1 MPRPAALEIAAP
13 ESSPAQI
20 HRRPTDTA
28 AATKLCPAP
37 AAELV
42 VRRRRVGGQN
52 EQPRPKLCP
61 SMPFS
66 RRRGASELARAAAS
80 GDVARNLR
88 HPHFELPDIRRDVGA
103 HDSKQRIWGSQWGL
117 FNFGAIGG
125 EVLQRVGASLPW
137 PVDLVQPWRLVTAVF
152 LHGSLLHIFFNMW
165 VLMDIGPQ
173 IEELYGS
180 ARYLFIYVVA
190 GIGGYVVSSAF
201 WHFSVGGS
209 GALLGLIGV
218 LLAMTVGRRTAG
230 MQMLRGQLIRWLIY
244 IGIWGLL
251 FLGIDNWAH
260 AGGLATGFTLGKLM
274 TDRPPATPE
283 EQKLAYALGWGCGAG
298 SRREFCHGGSGDIA
312 SRLTRWRV
320 RGFTARRAVAATP
333 RCCSAIRK

>member
-1 MPRPAALEIAAP
+1 MPLSPRMRWRIDQLRKKFNGIAGG
-13 ESSPAQI
+13 ES
-20 HRRPTDTA
+20 
-28 AATKLCPAP
+28 
-37 AAELV
+37 
-42 VRRRRVGGQN
+42 

-61 SMPFS
+61 AC
-66 RRRGASELARAAAS
+66 RTLVGAGATRCHQCGASMTFSMAAAS
-80 GDVARNLR
+80 RSLGRL
-88 HPHFELPDIRRDVGA
+88 LPATSPATYAILTLSCLIYAVTLALTIRSSGFGGL
-103 HDSKQRIWGSQWGL
+103 SGGL

-137 PVDLVQPWRLVTAVF
+137 PVDLVQPWRLVAAVF

-251 FLGIDNWAH
+251 FPGIDNWAH
-260 AGGLATGFTLGKLM
+260 AGGLATGFILGKLM
-274 TDRPPATPE
+274 ADRPPATPE
-283 EQKLAYALGWGCGAG
+283 EQKLAYALGWAAALVIVASFAMVALGIL
-298 SRREFCHGGSGDIA
+298 RRG
-312 SRLTRWRV
+312 
-320 RGFTARRAVAATP
+320 
-333 RCCSAIRK
+333 